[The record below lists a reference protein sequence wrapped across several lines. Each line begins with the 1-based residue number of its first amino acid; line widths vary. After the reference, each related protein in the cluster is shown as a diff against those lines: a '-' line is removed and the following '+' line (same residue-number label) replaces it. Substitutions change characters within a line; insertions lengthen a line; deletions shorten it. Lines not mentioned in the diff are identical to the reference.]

1 MDRKELPLFE
11 FDGKEGKVRPDHFQS
26 TPKNLPE
33 RCVIAFSKSSV
44 AAIAEK
50 HGAPVIAEMSS
61 CTVNL
66 PIYEVDTDGVK
77 IALITGFLGSAGV
90 AGQIH
95 ELCSA
100 GVKKIIACGSAGTL
114 TPKPL
119 GALVIPDCAGR
130 DEGASYH
137 YAPPSYEIKADAWV
151 VEHIGNVLTK
161 LGLPHV
167 AGKTWT
173 TDAFYRETEDKIA
186 LRRSQGCLTVEMECA
201 AMIAVSRFLNAKFG
215 QILYCGDDLS
225 GTDYDTRNFAH
236 ADDVRRN
243 LVEYALKCVK
253 DL

>member
-119 GALVIPDCAGR
+119 GALVIPDCAVR

-225 GTDYDTRNFAH
+225 GTDYDTRHFAH

>member
-11 FDGKEGKVRPDHFQS
+11 FDGKEGKVRPDHYVS

-119 GALVIPDCAGR
+119 GALVIPDCAVR

-151 VEHIGNVLTK
+151 VE
-161 LGLPHV
+161 PHRRNGMRGYDCRIAV
-167 AGKTWT
+167 FK
-173 TDAFYRETEDKIA
+173 REIRADII
-186 LRRSQGCLTVEMECA
+186 LRR
-201 AMIAVSRFLNAKFG
+201 RFKRHGLRHP
-215 QILYCGDDLS
+215 QL
-225 GTDYDTRNFAH
+225 RP
-236 ADDVRRN
+236 RRRRSP
-243 LVEYALKCVK
+243 
-253 DL
+253 

>member
-1 MDRKELPLFE
+1 M
-11 FDGKEGKVRPDHFQS
+11 
-26 TPKNLPE
+26 
-33 RCVIAFSKSSV
+33 
-44 AAIAEK
+44 
-50 HGAPVIAEMSS
+50 
-61 CTVNL
+61 
-66 PIYEVDTDGVK
+66 
-77 IALITGFLGSAGV
+77 
-90 AGQIH
+90 
-95 ELCSA
+95 
-100 GVKKIIACGSAGTL
+100 
-114 TPKPL
+114 
-119 GALVIPDCAGR
+119 
-130 DEGASYH
+130 
-137 YAPPSYEIKADAWV
+137 
-151 VEHIGNVLTK
+151 EHIGNVLTK

-225 GTDYDTRNFAH
+225 GTDYDTRHFAH